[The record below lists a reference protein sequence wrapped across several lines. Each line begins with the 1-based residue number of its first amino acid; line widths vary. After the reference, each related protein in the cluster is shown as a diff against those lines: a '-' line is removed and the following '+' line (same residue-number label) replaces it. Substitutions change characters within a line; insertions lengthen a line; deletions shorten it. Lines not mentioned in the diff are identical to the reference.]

1 MGSTSV
7 CPKPSTPL
15 PSIQPSVQQLADTK
29 LPTTGQNGAT
39 WPVVDSIAPDGLV
52 AVRRAQ
58 NNRAPQSPTIN
69 SPLRCRLQHHPE
81 LTAGM
86 RLISVDGKDGHHDVS
101 GLSFKQATGVFR
113 TAGRPCTLT
122 LRASTPEEATLSGT
136 PSPN

>member
-7 CPKPSTPL
+7 CPL
-15 PSIQPSVQQLADTK
+15 PSIQPSVQRLADTK

-39 WPVVDSIAPDGLV
+39 WPVVESIAPDGLV

-58 NNRAPQSPTIN
+58 NNRAVQSLTR
-69 SPLRCRLQHHPE
+69 SAVSRLQHHPE

-122 LRASTPEEATLSGT
+122 LRASMPEEAALSGT